1 MDDLRSQLAALD
13 HIAVPDQWPEIERR
27 SWAPTTPT
35 VSTRTRWVGT
45 GEHPQRRSSPM
56 LTPIRVMA
64 VGLVVALSTGLLAI
78 SLSGPSADQAGGF
91 GAPGASASPALAGTA
106 ASPDALAARPGGPAI
121 DWDTGCVLLTADWLR
136 IVPDAPGEGP
146 DQVFTGERVAVK
158 SDPGDDTYRTLEAT
172 WLEDGSEM
180 RVNLYFAADE
190 DSWWVRE
197 LRTYD
202 GQPTPDWITYPRS
215 PVRDASGPDLR
226 GRRGCWRAPPRA
238 ERARQAS
245 RSGGMTLSAPDFG
258 PGTGPATC
266 TQTTPVG
273 NVECGIAEA
282 SPADG
287 AAGSL
292 STVDKAPDGM
302 APAVASAVAAISD
315 DLLDGC
321 YSRDEAV
328 IRLSAALIEAGES
341 GFFVR
346 TDGPIG
352 GPDDR
357 IDEIMAHVDAG
368 CVVYGGSGATEDGRP
383 VFYVGG
389 GSGGPTSTF
398 VPGTVA
404 E

>member
-13 HIAVPDQWPEIERR
+13 HIAVPDQWPEIKRR

-35 VSTRTRWVGT
+35 VSIRTRWVGS
-45 GEHPQRRSSPM
+45 GEHPQRRTSPM
-56 LTPIRVMA
+56 LTPIRVLA
-64 VGLVVALSTGLLAI
+64 VGLVAAISAGVLAV
-78 SLSGPSADQAGGF
+78 SLSGPSSSPAGLV
-91 GAPGASASPALAGTA
+91 GAPGTSSGVPAAVASPAAVS
-106 ASPDALAARPGGPAI
+106 SPGSGQPI
-121 DWDTGCVLLTADWLR
+121 DWDTGCVHLTADWLR

-146 DQVFTGERVAVK
+146 DQIFTGERVAVK

-180 RVNLYFAADE
+180 RVNLYLAADE

-202 GQPTPDWITYPRS
+202 GQPTPDWITYR
-215 PVRDASGPDLR
+215 GPLFEAPLGQSYGSDVMLESTEGNVPGRVEIR
-226 GRRGCWRAPPRA
+226 G
-238 ERARQAS
+238 
-245 RSGGMTLSAPDFG
+245 MMLSAPDFG

-266 TQTTPVG
+266 SQTTPVG
-273 NVECGIAEA
+273 NIEFGTAEA
-282 SPADG
+282 SPNDG
-287 AAGSL
+287 TAGSPP
-292 STVDKAPDGM
+292 TVGKTPDGM
-302 APAVASAVAAISD
+302 APAVAEAVAAISD
-315 DLLDGC
+315 ELLEGC
-321 YSRDEAV
+321 YTRDEAV
-328 IRLSAALIEAGES
+328 VRLSAALLEAGGS

-368 CVVYGGSGATEDGRP
+368 CVVYGGSGTTEDGTP

-389 GSGGPTSTF
+389 GSGGPTGTF
-398 VPGTVA
+398 VPDTVA